1 MTDSTT
7 VNAPFD
13 TPLRVLSLDGGGV
26 RGIASLRILK
36 EIMTAIGGDARPCQY
51 FDLIGGTSAGGLI
64 ALMLGRLGWTVD
76 QCIEQFDTFSKRIFS
91 VRGVRVGAQMIR
103 TGARYSGEHLE
114 EAIKDFLLD
123 ENKKMGDQ
131 ERGHRPTFVITV
143 NQDDLHGEPVI
154 CRTYH
159 MPDAAPISQAI
170 SNSFV
175 SHACRATSAAPYYF
189 PPFQLTPYTFLD
201 GGLGHNNPVLE
212 ALHECSELTSSTRPI
227 ACLVSIGTGVAS
239 NKALALSGSI
249 FNTIAALLS
258 NASAMVSMLTDTEQA
273 HRHVEKM
280 AKKQRIKYFR
290 FNPPG
295 AERIKLDQHKK
306 IEKLKEIAEDY
317 LSEQKTQE
325 KVKRCADILVSQL
338 APIECCQHHH

>member
-1 MTDSTT
+1 
-7 VNAPFD
+7 
-13 TPLRVLSLDGGGV
+13 
-26 RGIASLRILK
+26 
-36 EIMTAIGGDARPCQY
+36 
-51 FDLIGGTSAGGLI
+51 
-64 ALMLGRLGWTVD
+64 
-76 QCIEQFDTFSKRIFS
+76 
-91 VRGVRVGAQMIR
+91 MIR

-131 ERGHRPTFVITV
+131 ERGHRPTYVYLPSATAVQAPSLTPNLCIRFVITV

-338 APIECCQHHH
+338 APIVSLSL